1 MTDEATATRQCP
13 KDGATMGPMGRR
25 GRGGAWR
32 CPTCGGIFIDMGT
45 RRRGRGARPPALV
58 PVLSSVAWSLL
69 ALAVVRRLRR
79 RNDKKSETEER
90 S

>member
-1 MTDEATATRQCP
+1 
-13 KDGATMGPMGRR
+13 
-25 GRGGAWR
+25 
-32 CPTCGGIFIDMGT
+32 
-45 RRRGRGARPPALV
+45 V

-79 RNDKKSETEER
+79 RKDNKSEAEER

>member
-1 MTDEATATRQCP
+1 MA
-13 KDGATMGPMGRR
+13 PMGRR

-32 CPTCGGIFIDMGT
+32 CPDCGGMFIDVTTM
-45 RRRGRGARPPALV
+45 RRGRGGRPPAWV

-79 RNDKKSETEER
+79 RPGQKSR
-90 S
+90 A

>member
-1 MTDEATATRQCP
+1 MA
-13 KDGATMGPMGRR
+13 PMERR
-25 GRGGAWR
+25 RRGGAWR
-32 CPTCGGIFIDMGT
+32 CPDCGGIFIDMGT

-69 ALAVVRRLRR
+69 ALAIVRRLRR
-79 RNDKKSETEER
+79 RKDNKSKTEER

>member
-1 MTDEATATRQCP
+1 MAQ
-13 KDGATMGPMGRR
+13 MGRR

-32 CPTCGGIFIDMGT
+32 CPTCGGIFIDVATM
-45 RRRGRGARPPALV
+45 RRGRGGRPPAWV

-79 RNDKKSETEER
+79 RPSPKPRAKER

>member
-1 MTDEATATRQCP
+1 MTDETEAAWQCP
-13 KDGATMGPMGRR
+13 KDGAAMAPMGRR

-32 CPTCGGIFIDMGT
+32 CPDCGGIFIDVGT
-45 RRRGRGARPPALV
+45 MRRGRAGRPPAWV

-79 RNDKKSETEER
+79 R
-90 S
+90 